1 MEARKILFVL
11 NNSSSQKTIMSS
23 AETLAQLK
31 AEMRDAN
38 IDYAN
43 MTFYEGRTRTELKDD
58 NSLLPTNIPVPAK
71 GTTPASTTNELVF
84 MLTTQNKKIRS
95 GAMSAERAAAYEA
108 VKANNLGDAVK
119 AKFGKNF
126 TQVSTPDLTAFL
138 QTQGAAQQAEAPQSK
153 PSSVEAN
160 TASIEEAKNEPLLV
174 LGTGNTSVIIVGTED
189 KLATIKVVKSF
200 LNIGLKAAK
209 DMVDGMPTTVNGL
222 SAEAAQA
229 FINEL
234 NKSTAT
240 ARLLEP
246 VTPVQAPVDNT
257 KLQKLIV
264 IVSNLIST
272 LADECG
278 NLDGDYDELLE
289 EIQSLSEGEEAPVEE
304 PVTEEP
310 QVNSQ
315 VASSPKEEKL
325 SQAELDAM
333 FGGWCK

>member
-108 VKANNLGDAVK
+108 IKANNLGDAVK

-126 TQVSTPDLTAFL
+126 TQVSTGDLTVFL
-138 QTQGAAQQAEAPQSK
+138 EAQNAPQSK
-153 PSSVEAN
+153 PSSIEAN
-160 TASIEEAKNEPLLV
+160 TASVEAAKNEPLQ
-174 LGTGNTSVIIVGTED
+174 LGTGNTSVIIFGT
-189 KLATIKVVKSF
+189 KNKIATVKVVKSF
-200 LNIGLKAAK
+200 LHVGLKEAK

-229 FINEL
+229 FIAEL
-234 NKSTAT
+234 RESTAE
-240 ARLLEP
+240 ASILEP
-246 VTPVQAPVDNT
+246 VPVQQAPVSDARV
-257 KLQKLIV
+257 QKLIV
-264 IVSNLIST
+264 VVAGL
-272 LADECG
+272 LALLDEETV
-278 NLDGDYDELLE
+278 LDEYYGELRE
-289 EIQSLSEGEEAPVEE
+289 EAEALLNGEEPEVEE
-304 PVTEEP
+304 PVAETP
-310 QVNSQ
+310 KVVVQT
-315 VASSPKEEKL
+315 ASEPKEEKL
-325 SQAELDAM
+325 SKAELDAM

>member
-108 VKANNLGDAVK
+108 IKANNLGDAVK
-119 AKFGKNF
+119 AQFGKNF
-126 TQVSTPDLTAFL
+126 TQVSTGDLTAFL
-138 QTQGAAQQAEAPQSK
+138 EAQNAPQAKVEAPKSK
-153 PSSVEAN
+153 PSSIEAN
-160 TASIEEAKNEPLLV
+160 TASIEAAKAEPLQ
-174 LGTGNTSVIIVGTED
+174 LGTGNISVIIIGTKD

-200 LNIGLKAAK
+200 LHIGFKEAK

-229 FINEL
+229 FIVKLEE
-234 NKSTAT
+234 STAT
-240 ARLLEP
+240 ARILEP
-246 VTPVQAPVDNT
+246 VPVQQAPVSDARV
-257 KLQKLIV
+257 QKLIV
-264 IVSNLIST
+264 VVAGLLSL
-272 LADECG
+272 LDEETV
-278 NLDGDYDELLE
+278 LDEDYSELRE
-289 EIQSLSEGEEAPVEE
+289 EAEALLNEEAPVVEE
-304 PVTEEP
+304 PVAETP
-310 QVNSQ
+310 KVKSQ
-315 VASSPKEEKL
+315 VASKPQEEKL